1 MRVIW
6 RPSALTD
13 RDNIMNYICQDNP
26 DAAIALDEVFELK
39 AEQARQQPG
48 LYRKGRVP
56 GTHEIVATPNYVM
69 VYVVLAKTV
78 EIMRI
83 LHARRQWSWSS

>member
-1 MRVIW
+1 MQVVW
-6 RPSALTD
+6 RPSAVTD
-13 RDNIMNYICQDNP
+13 RNNIMNYICQDNP

-39 AEQARQQPG
+39 AEQAGQQPK
-48 LYRKGRVP
+48 LYRKGRIL

-69 VYVVLAKTV
+69 VYAVLAETV

-83 LHARRQWSWSS
+83 LHARQQWP

>member
-6 RPSALTD
+6 RPAALND

-39 AEQARQQPG
+39 AEQARHQPR
-48 LYRKGRVP
+48 LYRHGRIS

-69 VYVVLAKTV
+69 VYTVVDKNV
-78 EIMRI
+78 EVLRI
-83 LHARRQWSWSS
+83 LHARQHWP

>member
-1 MRVIW
+1 MQVVW
-6 RPSALTD
+6 RPSAMTD

-39 AEQARQQPG
+39 AEQAGQQPK
-48 LYRKGRVP
+48 LYRKGIVL

-83 LHARRQWSWSS
+83 LHARQQWP

>member
-1 MRVIW
+1 MQVVW
-6 RPSALTD
+6 RPSAMTD

-39 AEQARQQPG
+39 AEQAGQQPK
-48 LYRKGRVP
+48 LYRKGIVL

-69 VYVVLAKTV
+69 VYVVLAETV

-83 LHARRQWSWSS
+83 LHARQQWP

>member
-1 MRVIW
+1 MQVVW
-6 RPSALTD
+6 RPSAMTD

-39 AEQARQQPG
+39 AEQAGQQPM
-48 LYRKGRVP
+48 LYRKGIIL

-69 VYVVLAKTV
+69 VYVVLAETV

-83 LHARRQWSWSS
+83 LHARQQWP

>member
-1 MRVIW
+1 MRVVW

-26 DAAIALDEVFELK
+26 YAAIALDEVFEFK
-39 AEQARQQPG
+39 AEQARQQPK
-48 LYRKGRVP
+48 LYKKGRIH

-69 VYVVLAKTV
+69 VYAVLPQTIEAIRV
-78 EIMRI
+78 
-83 LHARRQWSWSS
+83 LHARQQWP

>member
-1 MRVIW
+1 
-6 RPSALTD
+6 
-13 RDNIMNYICQDNP
+13 MNYICQDNP
-26 DAAIALDEVFELK
+26 DAALVLDEIFELK
-39 AEQARQQPG
+39 AEQARQQPK
-48 LYRKGRVP
+48 LYRKGRIP

-83 LHARRQWSWSS
+83 LHARRQWPWSP

>member
-1 MRVIW
+1 MRVVW

-26 DAAIALDEVFELK
+26 YAAIALDEVFEFK
-39 AEQARQQPG
+39 AEQTRQQPK
-48 LYRKGRVP
+48 LYKKGRIH

-69 VYVVLAKTV
+69 VYAALPQTV
-78 EIMRI
+78 EVIRV
-83 LHARRQWSWSS
+83 LHARQQWP